1 MTITSLK
8 GVGEKT
14 AQLFEK
20 LDITTTDDLLVYY
33 PRDYEYFSAPV
44 TLEQAATDE
53 VTAVSGRI
61 RGNIATRHVRGLSIT
76 AFEMECAGGGIL
88 QMT

>member
-20 LDITTTDDLLVYY
+20 LDITTTDDQ
-33 PRDYEYFSAPV
+33 DA
-44 TLEQAATDE
+44 
-53 VTAVSGRI
+53 RI
-61 RGNIATRHVRGLSIT
+61 L
-76 AFEMECAGGGIL
+76 
-88 QMT
+88 

>member
-20 LDITTTDDLLVYY
+20 LDITTTDDLLTYY
-33 PRDYEYFSAPV
+33 PRDYEYFSDPV
-44 TLEQAATDE
+44 TLERAATDE
-53 VTAVSGRI
+53 
-61 RGNIATRHVRGLSIT
+61 IT
-76 AFEMECAGGGIL
+76 ADRKSVV
-88 QMT
+88 

>member
-20 LDITTTDDLLVYY
+20 LDITTTDDLLVY
-33 PRDYEYFSAPV
+33 
-44 TLEQAATDE
+44 
-53 VTAVSGRI
+53 
-61 RGNIATRHVRGLSIT
+61 
-76 AFEMECAGGGIL
+76 
-88 QMT
+88 

>member
-53 VTAVSGRI
+53 VTAVWVVSAAISRPG
-61 RGNIATRHVRGLSIT
+61 T
-76 AFEMECAGGGIL
+76 CAD
-88 QMT
+88 

>member
-33 PRDYEYFSAPV
+33 PRDYEYFSSPV

-61 RGNIATRHVRGLSIT
+61 RGNISTRHVR
-76 AFEMECAGGGIL
+76 
-88 QMT
+88 